1 MTNYE
6 NRQRWDLDA
15 WPEMYAALKNLQATI
30 FLAPPGLQL
39 NMMVFTV
46 SSLTSGCRH
55 CQAHGA
61 YGLDRLDVALEK
73 ISALWS
79 FESSDVFDERE
90 RAALRFAA
98 AASSVRSSVTAEDRA
113 ARRDLFSDE
122 EVRSLLGAVSVA
134 GFMNRFND
142 SLATVTDEE
151 SVTWAREHLGPL
163 GWDIGKHKGPR
174 DQQRTVRRVR
184 ERWMMTPPC
193 QRGRP

>member
-1 MTNYE
+1 MTSYE

-15 WPEMYAALKNLQATI
+15 WPEMYGVLKNLQATI

-61 YGLDRLDVALEK
+61 YGLDRLGVDIAK

-79 FESSDVFDERE
+79 FESSELFDERE
-90 RAALRFAA
+90 RAALRFAV
-98 AASSVRSSVTAEDRA
+98 AASSVPSSVTAEHHGALRE
-113 ARRDLFSDE
+113 LFSDE
-122 EVRSLLGAVSVA
+122 EVRSLIGAVAVA
-134 GFMNRFND
+134 GFMNRYND

-163 GWDIGKHKGPR
+163 GWEIGKHTGAAI
-174 DQQRTVRRVR
+174 
-184 ERWMMTPPC
+184 E
-193 QRGRP
+193 QRGGPPGS